1 MKLNIE
7 DTFNKE
13 LPADPILEN
22 SNEFNEQIDKYPYE
36 WID

>member
-1 MKLNIE
+1 MFSLIE
-7 DTFNKE
+7 PFKS
-13 LPADPILEN
+13 ILEN